1 MAGKPVTML
10 AVGELVMG
18 EPHGEFFLSLAAPV
32 LKSADIVIGQ
42 GEIVFTS
49 RGVSTYVEMFHPYTG
64 CPPENIRALAEAG
77 FNVVTLAGNHVWD
90 SGAPGIEDTINGL
103 LNFNI
108 AHTGAGMNIEAAR
121 QPAIIGKN
129 GMRFGCLSYN
139 CVGPM
144 GSWATP
150 AKPGCAYVRI
160 ITHYEMNVPDPG
172 GQPEVYTFAEPHSL
186 ELMEQDIRKLR
197 PQCDVL
203 AVALHKG
210 LMSAP
215 EKLAMYDRQVSHAAI
230 DAGAD
235 LILGHHAG
243 GIKGV
248 EFYRGKA
255 IFHGLGRF
263 VPAMASETDA
273 QIQARVYLNA
283 PGGGANPIKN
293 FAIIAK
299 CLIGDGKISQLG
311 YLPCLINEHRQ
322 PEVLRNEER
331 GNLIFNTMAKS
342 SQDAGLNTRHGW
354 QGDEVLIYPAEK

>member
-18 EPHGEFFLSLAAPV
+18 EPNGEFFLSLAAPV

-42 GEIVFTS
+42 GEICFTS

-64 CPPENIRALAEAG
+64 CPPENIRALAVAG
-77 FNVVTLAGNHVWD
+77 FNVITLAGNHIWD
-90 SGAPGIEDTINGL
+90 SGTPGIEDTVNGL
-103 LNFNI
+103 RNFNI
-108 AHTGAGMNIEAAR
+108 AHTGAGMNIEEAR
-121 QPAIIGKN
+121 QPAIIEKN
-129 GMRFGCLSYN
+129 GLRFGFLSYN

-160 ITHYEMNVPDPG
+160 FTHYELNVPDPG
-172 GQPEVYTFAEPHSL
+172 GLPEVYTFAEPRSL
-186 ELMEQDIRKLR
+186 ELMEQDIEKLR

-203 AVALHKG
+203 TVALHKG
-210 LMSAP
+210 LMSTP
-215 EKLAMYDRQVSHAAI
+215 DKLAMYDWQVSHAAI

-263 VPAMASETDA
+263 VPAMAPETTA

-283 PGGGANPIKN
+283 PGGGSNPAKN
-293 FAIIAK
+293 CAIIAK
-299 CLIGDGKISQLG
+299 CAINNGKITQLS

-322 PEVLRNEER
+322 PEVLGNDDR
-331 GNLIFNTMAKS
+331 GNVIFNTMVKS
-342 SQDAGLNTRHGW
+342 SQDAGSNTQYRWHEN
-354 QGDEVLIYPAEK
+354 EVLISPGE

>member
-1 MAGKPVTML
+1 MAGKHVTML

-18 EPHGEFFLSLAAPV
+18 EPNGEFFLSLAAPV
-32 LKSADIVIGQ
+32 LKSADILIGQ

-49 RGVSTYVEMFHPYTG
+49 RGVSTYVEMFHPYPG
-64 CPPENIRALAEAG
+64 CPPENIRALAGAG
-77 FNVVTLAGNHVWD
+77 FNVITLAGNHVWD

-103 LNFNI
+103 RNFNI
-108 AHTGAGMNIEAAR
+108 AHTGVGMNIDEAR
-121 QPAIIGKN
+121 QPAIIEKN
-129 GMRFGCLSYN
+129 GLRFGFLSYN
-139 CVGPM
+139 CVGPL

-150 AKPGCAYVRI
+150 AKPGCAYVRVF
-160 ITHYEMNVPDPG
+160 THYELNVPDPG
-172 GQPEVYTFAEPHSL
+172 GLPEVYTFAEPRSL
-186 ELMEQDIRKLR
+186 ELMAEDIEKLR

-215 EKLAMYDRQVSHAAI
+215 DKLAMYDRQVSHAAI

-235 LILGHHAG
+235 LIFGHHAG

-263 VPAMASETDA
+263 VPAMAPETAA

-283 PGGGANPIKN
+283 PDGGSNPAKN

-299 CLIGDGKISQLG
+299 CVINNGKITQLS
-311 YLPCLINEHRQ
+311 YLPCLINGHRQ
-322 PEVLRNEER
+322 PEVLRNDDR
-331 GNLIFNTMAKS
+331 GNLIFDTMAKS
-342 SQDAGLNTRHGW
+342 NQDAGLNTRYQWRGN
-354 QGDEVLIYPAEK
+354 EVLISPGEK